1 TSQMEG
7 LELCFQKPCGK
18 KFFSASKIQ
27 CGGQNH
33 VTNDDFKKI
42 NRFSSNLVYE
52 GFQGCSSRIQDQIHE
67 IQDGGSN
74 MVDEIFE
81 HRSFLTKSGI
91 QGFFGLI
98 FSKSSPITWFWPPH
112 WILLALK
119 KGLPYGF

>member
-1 TSQMEG
+1 MEG
-7 LELCFQKPCGK
+7 LELCFQKPC
-18 KFFSASKIQ
+18 
-27 CGGQNH
+27 
-33 VTNDDFKKI
+33 
-42 NRFSSNLVYE
+42 

-91 QGFFGLI
+91 QGLI